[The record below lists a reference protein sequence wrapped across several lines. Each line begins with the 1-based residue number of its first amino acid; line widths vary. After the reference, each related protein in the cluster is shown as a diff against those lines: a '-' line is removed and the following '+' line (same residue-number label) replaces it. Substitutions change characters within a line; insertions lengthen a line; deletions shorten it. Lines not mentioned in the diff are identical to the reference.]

1 MSHAI
6 GIGESKILE
15 TVSEDTGLTNEPSHG
30 EEAHEGIK
38 IAKNRAAIE
47 YAGQAG
53 AALASTAVPL
63 VGEFAAAALFTA
75 AYATLHRVE
84 KFARLDIL
92 VGGLLKEFKSDS
104 PDIKVYP
111 CLKVDDSEPLDIYIK
126 VHQKA
131 NILISIRSKSKSKII
146 YDQEKEW
153 IYSRRKYRGRARW
166 KNCPMEEMN
175 RYVKWLNKNR
185 EIFNLSSRQVK
196 RLPLIRIV
204 VIWSPTKIAEHDSK
218 SYCYMKG
225 EKILIL
231 NKRGKFYFMEEDKVI
246 NFVKAYLANEIEYQ
260 NA

>member
-6 GIGESKILE
+6 GIGESQIPE
-15 TVSEDTGLTNEPSHG
+15 TASQDAGLPDEPSYG
-30 EEAHEGIK
+30 DVAQK
-38 IAKNRAAIE
+38 ALKLAKRKAVIE
-47 YAGQAG
+47 YAGQSG
-53 AALASTAVPL
+53 AALVSTAVPV
-63 VGEFAAAALFTA
+63 VGEVATAALFTA
-75 AYATLHRVE
+75 AYAALHRVE
-84 KFARLDIL
+84 KFSRLDIL
-92 VGGLLKEFKSDS
+92 VEKLRKEIEGDS

-111 CLKVDDSEPLDIYIK
+111 CLKTDEGEPLDLYIK

-185 EIFNLSSRQVK
+185 DLFRLSSRQVK
-196 RLPLIRIV
+196 RLPLIRII

-246 NFVKAYLANEIEYQ
+246 DFIKAYLANEIEYQ